1 VVEEEMVTEKGS
13 AAPVKE
19 ENVGKG
25 SAAPVKGEKVT
36 GKALAAA
43 ESGPTYPKKAKIPKL
58 PKY

>member
-1 VVEEEMVTEKGS
+1 MVTEKGS